1 MVSGRLVGRCSDHSG
16 NSCRGVHAKMRE
28 ADEQKAVAD
37 FLDYLGVLWCHVPNE
52 GKRSYTTAN
61 NLRAQGLKKGVPDI
75 IIFEPRK
82 GYHGLAIEMKVG
94 DNKPTAEQKHW
105 LRSLTERGYMA
116 GVCYSAESAIRVIR
130 GYIK

>member
-1 MVSGRLVGRCSDHSG
+1 MAHSWVVGRYIDFGGHYIP
-16 NSCRGVHAKMRE
+16 NTAYQMRE

-130 GYIK
+130 GYMK